1 MAHHLATNNR
11 MEPTV
16 VLDVF
21 VKIVYW
27 LLTAMIAVS
36 MGLIVA
42 LVTPGL

>member
-1 MAHHLATNNR
+1 MANHLATNNR

-16 VLDVF
+16 IVDVF

-27 LLTAMIAVS
+27 SLTVMIAVS

-42 LVTPGL
+42 WVTPNL

>member
-1 MAHHLATNNR
+1 MANHVVTNNR

-27 LLTAMIAVS
+27 VLTAMIAVS

-42 LVTPGL
+42 WITPGL